1 MRKENTKKLKK
12 INIFPVILM
21 LIFVIIII
29 SIAIALISAGIAL
42 NLTNGRIGE
51 AYYRAF
57 GLFERVSE
65 ISTKNGFEEEE
76 INILYDNYSDIIPEV
91 MGLTIIDEDN
101 ILYSYGEQ
109 PIDYTK
115 ENELAELEFDMVSI
129 SVDGERLTQE
139 DCNIYTDKN
148 NYYYIDMLRSGNISA
163 LIHLMDEAIFSI
175 NENPDHLN
183 VSDVL
188 NASVVQDIYY
198 YSFTMENGANVF
210 ITMAAHITMQDVL
223 LLILVFSGIAL
234 ICFIYFVFVL
244 YMLIRF
250 VVNQSR
256 LLRLY
261 YADKETGGK
270 NWYYFLEKANRKLK
284 IIRRKS
290 LKATIVHIRMEKYRN
305 FCSCYG
311 EKEGQRLL
319 GDFYDVIQKNITRKE
334 VFARHEMCDYGLLLQ
349 YDTEEQLTSRVEE
362 IMKQLDTK
370 RPLVK
375 FYFKSGI
382 DLITEENIDA
392 SESYNRAIIAR
403 RKIEELPEDNIS
415 FFTLQMKT
423 DLLWERKVEND
434 MESALSRQEYKVYL
448 QPKYSVDHE
457 KLAAAEAL
465 VRWQHPTE
473 GLVAPYRF
481 IPIFEKNGFIT
492 KLDDYMIAEVAK
504 LQAGW
509 IAEGK
514 KIVPI
519 SVNVSR
525 AHFTLENLAE
535 HICDIVDSYH
545 VPHEYIELE
554 LTESAFFDDKKTLI
568 SIVNKM
574 KSYGFAVSM
583 DDFGAG
589 YSSLNSLKEL
599 PVDVVKLDA
608 EFFRGNDAEGKGKV
622 IVSEAINLAKK
633 LNMRI
638 VAEGIESRE
647 QVDFLAE
654 KECDLIQGYYFA
666 KPMPVQEFEKKVETD
681 AE

>member
-139 DCNIYTDKN
+139 DCNLYTDKN
-148 NYYYIDMLRSGNISA
+148 NYYYIDMLRSGHISA
-163 LIHLMDEAIFSI
+163 FIHLMDEAISSI

-188 NASVVQDIYY
+188 NTSVVQDIYY
-198 YSFTMENGANVF
+198 YSFTVENGANVF

-290 LKATIVHIRMEKYRN
+290 LKAAIVHIRMEKYRN

-349 YDTEEQLTSRVEE
+349 YDSEEQLTSRVEE

-382 DLITEENIDA
+382 DLITEEKIDA

>member
-139 DCNIYTDKN
+139 DCNLYTDKN
-148 NYYYIDMLRSGNISA
+148 NYYYIDMLRSGHISA
-163 LIHLMDEAIFSI
+163 FIHLMDEAISSI

-290 LKATIVHIRMEKYRN
+290 LKAAIVHIRMEKYRN

-349 YDTEEQLTSRVEE
+349 YDSEEQLTSRVEE
-362 IMKQLDTK
+362 IMKQLDAK

-473 GLVAPYRF
+473 GLVAPYKF